1 MPRQSKEYILL
12 VWLAKSGVI
21 KKSLSTSARCFILSA
36 CFIFLLASPL
46 RCDSIKE
53 MKKTFIQLS
62 FTLAAASVLSLS
74 SCKPPNAATEQAAQ
88 ELNEMRGKDIPE
100 LFVDDELG
108 ASPEQALMLATLDQF
123 CETEDVNTANEQ
135 GLSILHLACFFQK
148 QELVRCLLEDGADPN
163 HCSAPS
169 EASRMKEGDNALN
182 YVFYG
187 IRDDNTAQDI
197 IPLVELL
204 LQHGATLNKDS
215 SKNYRPLELA
225 GSAGHMEELF
235 LYILK
240 LTAEPAKDPVTQ
252 QGYSISCMAWPAYH
266 HWAQSLQQLLE
277 LGADASA
284 CTGANQTPLLSL
296 VFHEHG
302 TWGEEGKKSAQ
313 LLIDHGADINKCDI
327 DGHNAIF
334 EVCKILVEQ
343 RQDDFDEIG
352 LAEKIAF
359 MLDKGADPY
368 QRADG
373 DLVYPG
379 FCAFDFMMMRPNII
393 SKLKELGHDLKVPE
407 LYIPDD
413 ELALLATLCRAAQTD
428 IPAQEFAPHFKR
440 LQDVLQPKPEVA
452 QHELYPTAVEVALKY
467 LIALDED
474 AANAFVSSLPSWYAE
489 RDWSKLDAQITP
501 LLLAL
506 QDIQEYRI
514 ESKILLHVAQ
524 ELDKAG
530 QEASAIEV
538 LQMLHRCEDCD
549 AVTAPMRTDARRA
562 MRTGALFADLLRAN
576 LPLPKDGMVEA
587 WLTQR
592 EQEADSD
599 VLKKAQLLTSQSH
612 LWFGAMPDEQRDEL
626 LQAMVD
632 IGVPEAAE
640 QYKHIIANLQ
650 NPKELDRIMNG
661 DMNWYMELE
670 SAIAAYIWQIREEFF
685 TKAKAAPQTPEAH
698 RPLHVHSDDC
708 GHCCH

>member
-1 MPRQSKEYILL
+1 M
-12 VWLAKSGVI
+12 
-21 KKSLSTSARCFILSA
+21 KKS
-36 CFIFLLASPL
+36 
-46 RCDSIKE
+46 
-53 MKKTFIQLS
+53 FIQLS
-62 FTLAAASVLSLS
+62 FTLAAAGVLSLS
-74 SCKPPNAATEQAAQ
+74 SCKPQSSATEQAAQ
-88 ELNEMRGKDIPE
+88 ELNEMRDQDIPE

-108 ASPEQALMLATLDQF
+108 ESPEQALMMATLEQF
-123 CETEDVNTANEQ
+123 RQTEDVNTSNQQ
-135 GLSILHLACFFQK
+135 GLSILQLACFFQK
-148 QELVRCLLEDGADPN
+148 QELVRCLLKDGADPN
-163 HCSAPS
+163 HCSAPA
-169 EASRMKEGDNALN
+169 ETSRMKGGDDALN

-187 IRDDNTAQDI
+187 IRDDNTSQDI

-204 LQHGATLNKDS
+204 LQHGATINKDS
-215 SKNYRPLELA
+215 SNNYRPLELA
-225 GSAGHMEELF
+225 GSAAHMEELF

-240 LTAEPAKDPVTQ
+240 LTEEPAKDPITQ

-266 HWAQSLQQLLE
+266 HWSQSIQHLLE

-284 CTGANQTPLLSL
+284 STGANQTPLLSL

-302 TWGEEGKKSAQ
+302 EWGEEGKKSAQ
-313 LLIDHGADINKCDI
+313 LLLDHGADINKCDI
-327 DGHNAIF
+327 NGHNALF

-379 FCAFDFMMMRPNII
+379 FCAYDFMMMRPNII
-393 SKLKELGHDLKVPE
+393 NKLKELGHDLNTPELHVPE
-407 LYIPDD
+407 D
-413 ELALLATLCRAAQTD
+413 ELALLATLCRAGQTD
-428 IPAQEFAPHFKR
+428 ILAQEFAPYLKR
-440 LQDVLQPKPEVA
+440 LQDVLMASPEVA

-467 LIALDED
+467 MIAIDEK
-474 AANAFVSSLPSWYAE
+474 AANEFICSLPSWYAE

-501 LLLAL
+501 LLHAL
-506 QDIQEYRI
+506 QDIHEYRI
-514 ESKILLHVAQ
+514 DSKILLHVAQ

-538 LQMLHRCEDCD
+538 LQMLHRCDDCE
-549 AVTAPMRTDARRA
+549 AVTESLRADSRRA
-562 MRTGALFADLLRAN
+562 MRTGALFADLLSAN

-587 WLTQR
+587 WLIQR

-599 VLKKAQLLTSQSH
+599 SLKKAQLLTSQSK
-612 LWFGAMPDEQRDEL
+612 LWFGAMPDEQKEEL
-626 LQAMVD
+626 LQAMID
-632 IGVPEAAE
+632 IGVPEAAK

-650 NPKELDRIMNG
+650 NPEELDKIMNG
-661 DMNWYMELE
+661 DLNWFMDLE

-698 RPLHVHSDDC
+698 RHLHVHSDDC
-708 GHCCH
+708 GHCH